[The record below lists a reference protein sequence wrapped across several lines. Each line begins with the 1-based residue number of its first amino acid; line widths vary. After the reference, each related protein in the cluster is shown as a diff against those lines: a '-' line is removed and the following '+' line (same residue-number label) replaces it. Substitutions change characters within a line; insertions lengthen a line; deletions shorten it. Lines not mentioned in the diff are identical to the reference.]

1 MLSTEL
7 KQRMRILA
15 VDDNHVNLELIQ
27 AVAES
32 AGYEVLT
39 VDNGPD
45 ALTAAESESPD
56 IIILDI
62 SMPKMDGYEVCRYL
76 KSDSKTR
83 DIPVIMLT
91 ALFEVSSKVEG
102 LDAGADDY
110 LTKPFSASELLARI
124 DRRLRAKGESD
135 QLRQKQEQLRE
146 TFSRFVAPSV
156 VEAMLKDPARVK
168 LGGVLQKVT
177 VMFADLQ
184 NFTTISETSEPE
196 ALLAALNGYH
206 ELLVQVIQSMN
217 GTIDKFMGDAVM
229 SLFNAPLEQEDH
241 TRLAV
246 RAALMIRSML
256 PDYHQQLDQ
265 IFHMQVNIGIHTGQ
279 AIVGFVG
286 APQLMDYTAVGDTV
300 NVAARLQGQGHD
312 GQIIISEEV
321 YRAVEDE
328 IDARLLGQ
336 RQLKGRSYPITL
348 YEVLGYR

>member
-1 MLSTEL
+1 MVTDLN
-7 KQRMRILA
+7 QRMRVLA
-15 VDDNHVNLELIQ
+15 VDDNPVNLDLIQ

-45 ALTAAESESPD
+45 ALAAAETEDPD
-56 IIILDI
+56 IIILDV

-76 KSDSKTR
+76 KSNEKTNH
-83 DIPVIMLT
+83 IPVIMLT
-91 ALFEVSSKVEG
+91 ALFEVDSKVTG
-102 LDAGADDY
+102 LAAGADDY

-124 DRRLRAKGESD
+124 ERRLKAKGESD
-135 QLRQKQEQLRE
+135 ELRRMQEQLRE

-156 VEAMLKDPARVK
+156 VEAMLKDPTRVK
-168 LGGVLQKVT
+168 LGGALQTVT

-184 NFTTISETSEPE
+184 NFTSISEMASPE

-206 ELLVQVIQSMN
+206 ELLVQVIQSLN

-229 SLFNAPLEQEDH
+229 ALFNAPLEQEDH
-241 TRLAV
+241 VRRAV
-246 RAALMIRSML
+246 RAALMIRAML
-256 PDYHQQLDQ
+256 PDYHEQIED

-279 AIVGFVG
+279 AIVGNVG

-300 NVAARLQGQGHD
+300 NVAARLQSQGHD

-321 YRAVEDE
+321 YREMEDE
-328 IDARLLGQ
+328 IEARLLGE

-348 YEVLGYR
+348 YEVIGYR

>member
-1 MLSTEL
+1 MTTKLNP
-7 KQRMRILA
+7 RMRILA
-15 VDDNHVNLELIQ
+15 VDDNPVNLELLQ

-32 AGYEVLT
+32 AGYEVMT
-39 VDNGPD
+39 VDNGTD
-45 ALTAAESESPD
+45 ALTRAETASPD
-56 IIILDI
+56 LIILDI
-62 SMPKMDGYEVCRYL
+62 NMPKMDGYEVCRQL
-76 KSDSKTR
+76 KGNARTSN
-83 DIPVIMLT
+83 IPVIMLT

-135 QLRQKQEQLRE
+135 QLRQMQEQLRE

-156 VEAMLKDPARVK
+156 VEAMLQDPTRVK
-168 LGGVLQKVT
+168 LGGALQTVT

-184 NFTTISETSEPE
+184 NFTTISEMTAPE
-196 ALLAALNGYH
+196 QLLSTLNGYH
-206 ELLVQVIQSMN
+206 ELLVKVIQSLN

-229 SLFNAPLEQEDH
+229 ALFNAPLEQEDH
-241 TRLAV
+241 VRRAV
-246 RAALMIRSML
+246 RAALLIRSLL
-256 PDYHQQLDQ
+256 PAFHEQLEPVLQ
-265 IFHMQVNIGIHTGQ
+265 MQVNVGIHTGQ
-279 AIVGFVG
+279 AIVGNVG

-312 GQIIISEEV
+312 GQIIISEAV
-321 YRAVEDE
+321 YTQVQDE
-328 IDARLLGQ
+328 IDARLIGQ